1 MREFYDSTQA
11 WNCKKKMEKDIGDE
25 LGQEAG
31 EREAAW
37 YMMTENA
44 ERAAKNKVELIVNIF
59 YLSLK

>member
-1 MREFYDSTQA
+1 
-11 WNCKKKMEKDIGDE
+11 MEKEIGEE
-25 LGQEAG
+25 LGQQTG

-44 ERAAKNKVELIVNIF
+44 ERAAKNKVELIENIF

>member
-1 MREFYDSTQA
+1 
-11 WNCKKKMEKDIGDE
+11 MEKDIGDE